1 MENLNEPKVLLI
13 DKAIFLDWYFS
24 EDIAEGFFYDQDVLR
39 SLIEDG
45 QFTLTAEAVL
55 DGCGFIPSWVVV
67 ESQRDSLVLVEED
80 SDDVD
85 TSYYDEIKFA

>member
-1 MENLNEPKVLLI
+1 MENSKEPNVLLI
-13 DKAIFLDWYFS
+13 DKAVFLDWYFS
-24 EDIAEGFFYDQDVLR
+24 EDIAEGFFYDQDVLG

-55 DGCGFIPSWVVV
+55 HSCGYIPSWVVDK
-67 ESQRDSLVLVEED
+67 SQKDSVVLVEDE
-80 SDDVD
+80 DDVD